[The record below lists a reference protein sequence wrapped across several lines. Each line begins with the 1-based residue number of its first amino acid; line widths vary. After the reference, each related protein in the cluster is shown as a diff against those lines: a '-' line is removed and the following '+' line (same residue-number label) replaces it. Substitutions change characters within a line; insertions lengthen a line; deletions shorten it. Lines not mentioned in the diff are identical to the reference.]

1 MGESRRVLVLGE
13 PDDEHALHV
22 KDTLTAAG
30 HIARILHTGR
40 FPSDL
45 SLSYRPQSN
54 SAVIEFPDG
63 EALDWSDVYS
73 VYWRQYSGVGAC
85 GLSDDEQAYIAE
97 NDSRS
102 LIESMLLS
110 LPGRW
115 VNSYRAWRLHQT
127 KPAQLARVCSLGLD
141 DALNMPPTLLT
152 NSPCELREFA
162 DSAGQCIFKPVQ
174 GGAHTR
180 VLTPDHLSDE
190 NLGSLRHAPVT
201 VQQYVEGTDIRVFVA
216 GSKVMA
222 CRIETD
228 ALDFREDPNVRI
240 DPHSLSRPVSDACRR
255 IARSLHLV
263 WTGID
268 LRLTEKGEYFFFEA
282 NPSPMFLGF
291 ESRCGLPLTEAL
303 VDLLVG

>member
-1 MGESRRVLVLGE
+1 MGEARFVLVLGE

-22 KDTLTAAG
+22 SDTLISAG
-30 HIARILHTGR
+30 HRARIVSTGR
-40 FPSDL
+40 FPSEI
-45 SLSYRPQSN
+45 SLSYRPESN
-54 SAVIEFPDG
+54 SAIIEFPDG
-63 EALDWSDVYS
+63 DVLDWGDVHS
-73 VYWRQYSGVGAC
+73 VYWRQYAGVGT
-85 GLSDDEQAYIAE
+85 SDLPDGEQAYIAE

-102 LIESMLLS
+102 LVESMLGS

-127 KPAQLARVCSLGLD
+127 KPAQLARVCSLGLE
-141 DALNMPPTLLT
+141 DALKIPQTLLT
-152 NSPCELREFA
+152 NSPGELRDFA
-162 DSAGQCIFKPVQ
+162 DSVGPCIFKPVQ

-180 VLTPDHLSDE
+180 VLTGEYLSDE
-190 NLGSLRHAPVT
+190 NLESLRFAPVT

-216 GSKVMA
+216 GRKVMA

-228 ALDFREDPNVRI
+228 ALDFREDPDVGI
-240 DPHSLSRPVSDACRR
+240 DPHSLSRTVADACRR

-268 LRLTEKGEYFFFEA
+268 LRLTAEGDYFFFEA

-291 ESRCGLPLTEAL
+291 ESLCGLPLTEAL
-303 VDLLVG
+303 IDLLVR